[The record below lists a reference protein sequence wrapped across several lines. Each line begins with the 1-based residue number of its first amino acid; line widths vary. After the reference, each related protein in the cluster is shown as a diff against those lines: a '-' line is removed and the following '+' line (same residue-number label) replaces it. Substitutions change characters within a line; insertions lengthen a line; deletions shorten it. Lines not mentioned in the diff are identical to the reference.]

1 MKSKITNNLG
11 LKILSVF
18 ISFALWL
25 IVVNYDDPVISNSY
39 SGIQV
44 DIINEDALS
53 GQGKVYEVLNG
64 TDTVNVTVTG
74 PRSVI
79 DSISRENIRAVADM
93 QDLTLMNTLQI
104 QLSTN
109 KNFDQLDGIKGDH
122 ISVELN
128 IENLTVTHFPINL
141 VVNGT
146 PADGYIVGDISSNQN
161 TVRVSGPESV
171 VSDIVRAECAVNVN
185 GRTSD
190 ITTSSEIRLYDSD
203 NQLVEHP
210 NLQLNIGSVNIS
222 AGILLT
228 KEVPVVYQYSGTPLD
243 GYVVEEP
250 LTADYNRVVI
260 AGKPSVLEGL
270 SFIEIPATAVNV
282 SDKDQNY
289 IESVNLNRYL
299 PEGVRFADPSFDGM
313 AAVNVNL
320 IKLIM
325 RSYNVPVGNLSVINL
340 PAGYEAEILL
350 DGSGNGEGTQN
361 TLHIIT
367 EGVSEAYTDIT
378 SATVRGTLDI
388 SEYLNQTGDQK
399 ITPGTYRLEIVFNLP
414 ETIAT
419 TTTYYADVRV
429 AEVE

>member
-1 MKSKITNNLG
+1 MKNKITNNLG
-11 LKILSVF
+11 LKLLSVF

-44 DIINEDALS
+44 EIVNEDALS
-53 GQGKVYEVLNG
+53 SQGKVYEVLNG

-122 ISVELN
+122 VSVELN

-171 VSDIVRAECAVNVN
+171 VSAIVRAECSVNVN

-190 ITTSSEIRLYDSD
+190 ITTSSEIRLYDGD

-210 NLQLNIGSVNIS
+210 NLQLNISSVNIS
-222 AGILLT
+222 AAILLT
-228 KEVPVVYQYSGTPLD
+228 KEVPVIYQYSGTPLD

-250 LTADYNRVVI
+250 LTADYDRVVI
-260 AGKPSVLEGL
+260 AGKPSVLDNI
-270 SFIEIPATAVNV
+270 SSIEIPATAVNV
-282 SDKDQNY
+282 ADKDQSY

-320 IKLIM
+320 IRLVM
-325 RSYNVPVGNLSVINL
+325 RSYNIPIGNLSVINL
-340 PAGYEAEILL
+340 PDGYEAEILL
-350 DGSGNGEGTQN
+350 DGGEGAQS

-388 SEYLNQTGDQK
+388 GEYLNQTGDQK
-399 ITPGTYRLEIVFNLP
+399 ITPGTYRLEIVFDLP
-414 ETIAT
+414 ESITT

-429 AEVE
+429 TEEEE

>member
-1 MKSKITNNLG
+1 MKNKLTNNLG

-44 DIINEDALS
+44 EIVNEDALS
-53 GQGKVYEVLNG
+53 SQGKVYEVLNG

-122 ISVELN
+122 VSVELN

-171 VSDIVRAECAVNVN
+171 VSTIVRAECAVNVN

-190 ITTSSEIRLYDSD
+190 ITTSAEIRLYDGD

-210 NLQLNIGSVNIS
+210 NLQLNISSVNIS
-222 AGILLT
+222 AAILLT
-228 KEVPVVYQYSGTPLD
+228 KEVPVIYQYSGTPLD

-250 LTADYNRVVI
+250 LTADYDRIVI
-260 AGKPSVLEGL
+260 AGKPNVLDNI

-282 SDKDQNY
+282 GDKDQSY

-299 PEGVRFADPSFDGM
+299 PDGVRFADPSFDGM

-320 IKLIM
+320 IRLVM
-325 RSYNVPVGNLSVINL
+325 RSYNIPIGNLSVINL
-340 PAGYEAEILL
+340 PDGYEAEILL
-350 DGSGNGEGTQN
+350 DGGEGTQS

-388 SEYLNQTGDQK
+388 GEYLNQTGDQK
-399 ITPGTYRLEIVFNLP
+399 ITPGTYRLEIVFSLP
-414 ETIAT
+414 ESITT

-429 AEVE
+429 TEEEE